1 VACSIKKMMATTSVV
16 VEAMAALHAMMV
28 GKEIGA
34 MNIIFEGDALQIVN
48 AVNDPLQC
56 DSSFGHFVEDVK
68 WVLWSFNSYV
78 FQHVG
83 REANYAAHGI
93 AKEACNHVTETV
105 WWHSIPSFIDGVVGK
120 EVVLSSN

>member
-16 VEAMAALHAMMV
+16 VKAMATLHAMMV

-93 AKEACNHVTETV
+93 AKEAYNHVTETV